1 MGAREKLLNE
11 PPAEFESLKEWLH
24 QDFGFEVT
32 PERGIGGYLA
42 DRATKHEAVSI
53 AKYIDALLAREDI
66 DNGDLKGLLRRSWD
80 LRFKADGARLLLST
94 FRDEL
99 RTRANSNA

>member
-11 PPAEFESLKEWLH
+11 PPPEFLWLKECLH

-42 DRATKHEAVSI
+42 DRT
-53 AKYIDALLAREDI
+53 AKSEVASVVTYIDALLTRSDI

-80 LRFKADGARLLLST
+80 LRLRADGARLLLSA

-99 RTRANSNA
+99 RSKAKAHA